1 MLQNAEKYAKEKRR
15 VKRRRGILTGLAAVV
30 VFCTTYALIL
40 PAITMSDGVFCGIE
54 EHRHGDECYEN
65 VLVCTLEETEEE
77 TPDSSEP
84 EPAPAHVHT
93 DACYQTQP
101 VLICGQEEREWHV
114 HSEMCYDETGALV
127 CQLPE
132 DAGHAHSDECYGEER
147 VLTCGIPEGVAA
159 AQPEPAAPAGH
170 KHGEGCYAR
179 ELICTKEEHTHS
191 LACYSDPAADLE
203 SPAVWEA
210 TLPAELP
217 SDIREAFAAVAES
230 QIGYSE
236 SSRNYQVGEDGAM
249 HGYTRYGAWYGFP
262 YGDWCAMFV
271 SFCAN
276 YAGVPHSAFTY
287 ESGCI
292 AFADGLNQRGLLV
305 PAAEHIPQRGDVVFF
320 DTDGDGAAD
329 HTGIVTGLVSGE
341 AEGTYFR
348 TVEGNVNNCVAEC
361 THYCG
366 EPGLLGYG
374 LLPVTAEDEPADNNE
389 AQENGEEQ
397 RTLVCEKEAHTHSD
411 DCYNDEG
418 ELVCGLEEHA
428 HTDDCYE
435 KRPLTE
441 EELAEIEA
449 QFTGEVEEL
458 EALDELTE
466 EDVSNAEDLLERLEK
481 AYKDEELSEE
491 VYTGLYARVLALL
504 ADEYADIAEP
514 SYGTNWILLRDSGW
528 FEEYSG
534 AAYTAYEAPAVYA
547 FPAELPED
555 TSPSG
560 EQVDARGGVN
570 AADGVSVSKT
580 ITGTELENVFD
591 ITLQVQTPQTINEVV
606 EEPDMAVVIVMDIS
620 NTMNSNFGGTTRYEA
635 AMATAEDFLDKF
647 ADSNSLGIS
656 RIGYV
661 AFNTDAHQI
670 FGLQPC
676 TNQQQAAALKNTM
689 RQSTGNIIND
699 AGYKDSHSRF
709 TNIEAGLKMAQDML
723 SGVSNKEK
731 FIVFLSD
738 GFPTTYISSGYNGYD
753 PYDSTGRFYDHVLNK
768 PCTYG
773 TSYSD
778 EAAIRARNTAS
789 SIKGSGITIFSIGV
803 DVGGQNI
810 QAYIEQSEKANG
822 FSVVDRSG
830 TSYEI
835 GAADRV
841 EAYENWLRGS
851 IGSGYYY
858 PSTDV
863 AGLKSAY
870 DEIFDEIKK
879 TVETA
884 AKADWVASDPV
895 PMAESGEVEFIGF
908 FNRTPELVS
917 GALNGSHIPDGEN
930 TASFAG
936 DVSTISWDLKKSG
949 YRQETSGS
957 TTLYTYSLTY
967 RVRLE
972 NEDDGFI
979 EKAIYATNGRTTL
992 SYSVVRDDNG
1002 TLTIEK
1008 KEPLEFPVPSVHG
1021 YLGELE
1027 FIKKDNRG
1035 NALPGAE
1042 FTLSHDQ
1049 ACSICRGDKTAVSIK
1064 NMIAVSGEDGK
1075 VSFTGI
1081 PSGHTY
1087 TLTETAVPPGYT
1099 AGSSSYKVTVAYD
1112 KTTVKVLGPDHTT
1125 ELEWN
1130 GVIVNNTYYE
1140 LPDTGGSGTIWYTAS
1155 GALLIFAAAG
1165 LYICIR
1171 RRKEER
1177 ETS

>member
-1 MLQNAEKYAKEKRR
+1 
-15 VKRRRGILTGLAAVV
+15 
-30 VFCTTYALIL
+30 
-40 PAITMSDGVFCGIE
+40 
-54 EHRHGDECYEN
+54 
-65 VLVCTLEETEEE
+65 
-77 TPDSSEP
+77 
-84 EPAPAHVHT
+84 
-93 DACYQTQP
+93 
-101 VLICGQEEREWHV
+101 
-114 HSEMCYDETGALV
+114 
-127 CQLPE
+127 
-132 DAGHAHSDECYGEER
+132 
-147 VLTCGIPEGVAA
+147 
-159 AQPEPAAPAGH
+159 
-170 KHGEGCYAR
+170 
-179 ELICTKEEHTHS
+179 
-191 LACYSDPAADLE
+191 
-203 SPAVWEA
+203 
-210 TLPAELP
+210 
-217 SDIREAFAAVAES
+217 
-230 QIGYSE
+230 
-236 SSRNYQVGEDGAM
+236 
-249 HGYTRYGAWYGFP
+249 
-262 YGDWCAMFV
+262 
-271 SFCAN
+271 
-276 YAGVPHSAFTY
+276 
-287 ESGCI
+287 
-292 AFADGLNQRGLLV
+292 
-305 PAAEHIPQRGDVVFF
+305 
-320 DTDGDGAAD
+320 
-329 HTGIVTGLVSGE
+329 
-341 AEGTYFR
+341 
-348 TVEGNVNNCVAEC
+348 
-361 THYCG
+361 
-366 EPGLLGYG
+366 
-374 LLPVTAEDEPADNNE
+374 
-389 AQENGEEQ
+389 
-397 RTLVCEKEAHTHSD
+397 
-411 DCYNDEG
+411 
-418 ELVCGLEEHA
+418 
-428 HTDDCYE
+428 
-435 KRPLTE
+435 
-441 EELAEIEA
+441 
-449 QFTGEVEEL
+449 
-458 EALDELTE
+458 
-466 EDVSNAEDLLERLEK
+466 
-481 AYKDEELSEE
+481 
-491 VYTGLYARVLALL
+491 
-504 ADEYADIAEP
+504 
-514 SYGTNWILLRDSGW
+514 
-528 FEEYSG
+528 
-534 AAYTAYEAPAVYA
+534 
-547 FPAELPED
+547 
-555 TSPSG
+555 
-560 EQVDARGGVN
+560 
-570 AADGVSVSKT
+570 
-580 ITGTELENVFD
+580 
-591 ITLQVQTPQTINEVV
+591 
-606 EEPDMAVVIVMDIS
+606 MAVVIVMDIS

-635 AMATAEDFLDKF
+635 AMAAAEDFLDKF

-803 DVGGQNI
+803 DVGGQTI

-835 GAADRV
+835 GAANDV
-841 EAYENWLRGS
+841 TAYADWLRGS

-863 AGLKSAY
+863 AGLKSTY

-930 TASFAG
+930 TASFAV

-972 NEDDGFI
+972 NEDDGFV

-1042 FTLSHDQ
+1042 FTLSHNQ

-1087 TLTETAVPPGYT
+1087 TLTETAVPPGYM

-1155 GALLIFAAAG
+1155 GALLILAAAG